1 MKTFRDLNLSKEV
14 HLALAEI
21 GFHAPTPIQ
30 QKTIPLSIAGHDVIG
45 QAQTGTGKTAAF
57 GIPIAEIITDAKRV
71 QTLILTPTRELAV
84 QVADELKKILKY
96 KRARV
101 AAIYGGQPIFPQI
114 KEIKKGPQVIV
125 GTPGRILDH
134 LHRNTL
140 QTEHVKT
147 VILDEADEMLDMGF
161 IHDIEAILHKL
172 PKKRQTMLFSATLPC
187 DIKKLAHKYM
197 HDPIHV
203 SVTRGTE
210 TAETIQQ
217 KFYRTF
223 EQHKLDVT
231 MRIIDT
237 ENIDVAIIF
246 CRTKKGVTAL
256 TEALNSKGYRAEGL
270 HGDLTQS
277 QRLSVMDAFRNKRIN
292 LLIATD
298 IAARGIDVAHVTH
311 VINYDIPED
320 PEQYVHRIGRTGRAG
335 KTGIAITLVTPQD
348 IRFLHAIETKINEK
362 IPEGKLPDG
371 QDLITRKFERLRLEM
386 NKLDDGHCKCFESF
400 AKQLLKE
407 EPKEKL
413 VSALLAMLLSVNPL
427 KLPEEYDFGDTGGE
441 KGKVR
446 FFLNVGKNVHLSPK
460 QLSEQIA
467 KIANISKKHI
477 GKIDIFERF
486 SFFEVDERFAPY
498 VYESLKQEGLNGSRI
513 SLEPA
518 KPQKRTYQKVH

>member
-1 MKTFRDLNLSKEV
+1 MKTFRDFNLSKEV
-14 HLALAEI
+14 LFALDEI
-21 GFHAPTPIQ
+21 GFSIPTPIQ
-30 QKTIPLSIAGHDVIG
+30 QKTIPLTIAGHDVIG

-57 GIPIAEIITDAKRV
+57 GIPIAENIADAKRV
-71 QTLILTPTRELAV
+71 QTLILTPTRELAI
-84 QVADELKKILKY
+84 QVAAELKKLMKY
-96 KRARV
+96 RRIRV
-101 AAIYGGQPIFPQI
+101 VAIYGGQPIVPQI
-114 KEIKKGPQVIV
+114 KELKKGPQVVV

-140 QTEHVKT
+140 QTHHVKM
-147 VILDEADEMLDMGF
+147 VILDEADKMLDMGF
-161 IHDIEAILHKL
+161 IHDIEAIFHEL
-172 PKKRQTMLFSATLPC
+172 PQKRQTMLFSATLPV
-187 DIKKLAHKYM
+187 DIKKLAQQYM
-197 HDPIHV
+197 KNPIHV

-210 TAETIQQ
+210 TAETVQQ

-246 CRTKKGVTAL
+246 CRTKKRVTAL
-256 TEALNSKGYRAEGL
+256 TEALNAKGYRAEGL

-277 QRLSVMDAFRNKRIN
+277 QRLRVMDAFRNKRIN

-348 IRFLHAIETKINEK
+348 NRFLHAIETKINEK
-362 IPEGKLPDG
+362 IPEEKLPD
-371 QDLITRKFERLRLEM
+371 DHELLERKFERLLLDLY
-386 NKLDDGHCKCFESF
+386 KLDDASYKRFESF

-407 EPKEKL
+407 KPKEKV
-413 VSALLAMLLSVNPL
+413 VSALLAMLLSVDTL
-427 KLPEEYDFGDTGGE
+427 QLPEEYDFGDTGGE

-446 FFLNVGKNVHLSPK
+446 FFINVGKNLHFNPK
-460 QLSEQIA
+460 KLSEQIA
-467 KIANISKKHI
+467 NIANISKKHI
-477 GKIDIFERF
+477 GRIDIYDRF
-486 SFFEVDERFAPY
+486 SFFEVDERLAPY

-513 SLEPA
+513 YLEPA
-518 KPQKRTYQKVH
+518 KPQNRTYQNVH